1 MARRGREAVETL
13 RALINGYFDELIDRV
28 DLHGGE
34 VMSFTGDGLIAV
46 WPDSDGADLAEQL
59 HRAAACAIELAQTT
73 RDTGAAR
80 LTVRVGVS
88 VGSLRALELGGLH
101 GRRFN
106 LLGGVALDAA
116 SVASEAA
123 SPAEVVVN
131 PDAWPLLARHS
142 RGEPGPHGVRVLELD
157 PPPAS
162 RHAESVAAPA
172 ELLAPCIP
180 PPVMSREGIGQGDW
194 LAEIRRV
201 TVVFVNLPGIDH
213 VAEPELVQQAVL
225 ALQREFDRHEATI
238 NSLGVDSKGTSVVAA
253 TGLPPLSHDDDPV
266 RAVRAAMAVA
276 QSLAQER
283 WRAGI
288 GVATGRAFC
297 GPLGNQSRREY
308 AIAGDVVNTAARLT
322 QRALAEASDRS
333 RSSAAQRPSARPGNG
348 SAGASAKSS
357 S

>member
-1 MARRGREAVETL
+1 MSSGALISYLPPRVRRRLRDGLPELPLADTFEGALLIADISGFTRMTEQMARRGREAVETL

-116 SVASEAA
+116 SLASEAA
-123 SPAEVVVN
+123 SPAQVVVN

-162 RHAESVAAPA
+162 RHAEAVAAPA
-172 ELLAPCIP
+172 DLLAPYIP

-238 NSLGVDSKGTSVVAA
+238 NSS
-253 TGLPPLSHDDDPV
+253 
-266 RAVRAAMAVA
+266 
-276 QSLAQER
+276 
-283 WRAGI
+283 
-288 GVATGRAFC
+288 
-297 GPLGNQSRREY
+297 
-308 AIAGDVVNTAARLT
+308 
-322 QRALAEASDRS
+322 RS
-333 RSSAAQRPSARPGNG
+333 RLQGDECRRRHRPAPALPR
-348 SAGASAKSS
+348 
-357 S
+357 